1 LLESIADETHK
12 SQDICRA
19 TMAPAS
25 TLKRPKRGVRK
36 TKGGAGRKQ
45 TQTASD
51 DNMDPV
57 ATPYKKPYDWNDCD
71 SANTT
76 DSEDEGVDPVEV
88 VSKVTKRKRGNRT
101 TSVLGNNWTTA
112 VLYDNIKDT
121 IETLQE
127 SVVKLQTRN
136 QMLARQIK
144 NITKMGGVDKYEQA
158 QIRKM
163 VKEDLF
169 KRVKFI
175 TTTAMEAKCMQY
187 LSNKLNV
194 PTETQRE
201 WIATYAHCVRD
212 DDLNNKRNNVS
223 QDLKL
228 EIKGK
233 QGIRKKHRVLEP
245 TLLIRIIAS
254 SYTAILGEQGTK
266 ELQAKAFV
274 NIREPTNL
282 LQQDYFNLF
291 FDRPIPCVAAKKV
304 WTSKDKIACAITD
317 GGKISVTDK
326 AFTELCLLNYWDKW
340 SENKP
345 AKWTDSRQ
353 GNCSFKGWS
362 NDAYHQFDSICKR
375 IRAQRETDA
384 SKAMEVLFLDYAI
397 KQNLVRTPRGRSGY
411 F

>member
-1 LLESIADETHK
+1 
-12 SQDICRA
+12 
-19 TMAPAS
+19 
-25 TLKRPKRGVRK
+25 
-36 TKGGAGRKQ
+36 
-45 TQTASD
+45 
-51 DNMDPV
+51 MDPV
-57 ATPYKKPYDWNDCD
+57 VTPYKKPYDWNDSD
-71 SANTT
+71 SVNTT
-76 DSEDEGVDPVEV
+76 DSEDEGVEPVEE
-88 VSKVTKRKRGNRT
+88 VSKVTKRKGGNRT
-101 TSVLGNNWTTA
+101 TAVLGNNRTSA
-112 VLYDNIKDT
+112 VLDDKAKDT

-144 NITKMGGVDKYEQA
+144 NITKMGGVDKYEQV

-212 DDLNNKRNNVS
+212 ALNNKRNNVS

-233 QGIRKKHRVLEP
+233 QGIWTKHRVLEP

-266 ELQAKAFV
+266 ELQAKAFL
-274 NIREPTNL
+274 NICEPTNL

-291 FDRPIPCVAAKKV
+291 FDRLIPCVAGKKV
-304 WTSKDKIACAITD
+304 WTSKDKMACAITD
-317 GGKISVTDK
+317 GGKISVTDE

-353 GNCSFKGWS
+353 GNCTFKGWS

-397 KQNLVRTPRGRSGY
+397 KQYGQGTKRTRSGLLEDGPDI
-411 F
+411 FNELVEL